1 MLVIFPVDQAIQ
13 NPFRLKMQTSD
24 FLDAEL
30 SQQKLCDS
38 VLVLLGPLHTEL
50 RVILLD

>member
-1 MLVIFPVDQAIQ
+1 
-13 NPFRLKMQTSD
+13 MQISD
-24 FLDAEL
+24 FLNAEL

-38 VLVLLGPLHTEL
+38 VLVLLGPIHAAL